1 MVEPLDPE
9 DLQERM
15 RNGEGMQI
23 VDIRPEPL
31 FRGGHLQGAVNLP
44 LNDLP
49 TMIDE
54 IEWNEDVVVVC
65 PIGESS
71 RQAARLIE
79 SYEGISNDQRV
90 FNLTGGYREWDGDL
104 TVIDDDEKASREG
117 HQGLSDLEG
126 SDVSI

>member
-1 MVEPLDPE
+1 MH
-9 DLQERM
+9 
-15 RNGEGMQI
+15 I
-23 VDIRPEPL
+23 VDIRPKPL
-31 FRGGHLQGAVNLP
+31 FRGGHLPGAVNLP

-79 SYEGISNDQRV
+79 SYEGLSNDQRV

-104 TVIDDDEKASREG
+104 KEIDNEETAGRDG
-117 HQGLSDLEG
+117 HQELSDSEG